1 MGGFFSIWYE
11 YSRKNK
17 WLFSLLVVLVIAVLV
32 FLAGRLRFTEDIF
45 KVVPANEKVEQFSRL
60 FSHSAF
66 SDQLVVFITAAGD
79 TNASPEELIRFSR
92 EWAETVRIQ
101 LMPAY
106 VSTVRLDVTDT
117 AARQVYDEF
126 YNNLPI
132 FLDEEDFRRM
142 ESLTDPEHIREA
154 MRKNYRSLLTPAG
167 FSMKD
172 YITRDPLGLTA
183 PALEKLN
190 ALQED
195 ESYRIYQGYLF
206 SADLKHLMIFLKP
219 AHPGT
224 ETRENAVML
233 KKLEEITENIMA
245 NHSPAIKT
253 GWFGTAAVSVGN
265 ASQIQRDIYL
275 TVGLAMIFLFLFIT
289 IYFRN
294 GLVFLAI
301 FLPAVL
307 GGAFSLAMLFLFKGE
322 ISAISLG
329 FGAVLL
335 GISID
340 YALHFL
346 NHVRDEGDVRTTIR
360 DLSKPIILSSL
371 TTAGAFFS
379 LLLVRSEAIR
389 DLGFF
394 AGCSALGA
402 AVFTLVILPQ
412 LAHLFTRKL
421 PRYSFISRGIR
432 KLASSKP
439 ENNRYLRSGI
449 LLLTIILI
457 FFAGKVKFESD
468 MSRMSYV
475 SDELQ
480 ENEAVLDRISEYTL
494 RSVYVMSSGENLDGA
509 IRSKEI
515 LQTEINS
522 LMEEGLVKKEF
533 SAINLLV
540 PEAVQQERIVR
551 WNAFWED
558 RKELVKDVI
567 EQEAAALGFKQN
579 TFNDFYAWLDREFEP
594 KAISEFEILGKTI
607 LEPFLIT
614 DSNLTAVVTI
624 LKVKQEDKPAVYNR
638 LENQDN
644 IFVFDKQFLTSTF
657 IRLLSEDFN
666 RLVILSLSLVFLILL
681 LSFGRIELAIIT
693 FIPLFISWIWTLG
706 LMALLG
712 IKLNIFNIVI
722 TSFVFGLGIDY
733 GIFTMQG
740 LQQQYQFGR
749 NTLHSYRA
757 SIILAAITTLAGL
770 GALIFA
776 RHPAMNSMAQAAI
789 VGVFSVWL
797 ITWVMAPVLF
807 RWLVY
812 MKDRKR
818 PVPVTFLDFCFSI
831 QSLLIFIIGNI
842 LLLIYGII
850 VFKLLRA
857 KKGILKDWFHYGM
870 MLSTRGLIYSNFI
883 SPKAIINR
891 DPKDLRKPAVLIANH
906 QSHVDIALML
916 MLHPKLLELTNDRV
930 QGNRFFGPLV
940 RMAEFFAVSEG
951 MESLAPKLRENFEQG
966 YSVLIFPEGTR
977 SPDGRIQRFHKGAF
991 YLARELK
998 TDILPVIIHG
1008 SGHAYSKGEYFLR
1021 VGKATIKFLP
1031 RIKYDDARLGE
1042 DLLDVS
1048 RNFRRYMADEYRK
1061 VAQMAETP
1069 EYFRGRLIKNY
1080 IYRGPVLE
1088 WYLRIKLRLENNY
1101 TLFHENLPKEGLITD
1116 IGCGYGFMAYMLAFL
1131 SSGRKITG
1139 IDYDRDKIETASH
1152 CPAKTDRLHFI
1163 CGDALEMT
1171 LPKSRAFILADVL
1184 HYFPE
1189 EEQERL
1195 LINCVDKLEE
1205 GGVIII
1211 RDADRK
1217 MKGKHLGTK
1226 ISEFFST
1233 RIGFNQT
1240 RKGSRKLYFTSREKI
1255 LDIMERKGMKVTIVD
1270 ETKMTSNLVY
1280 ICQRKEKSEK
1290 RKEKSE

>member
-17 WLFSLLVVLVIAVLV
+17 LLFSLSILLVIAVLV

-66 SDQLVVFITAAGD
+66 SDQLVVYITPAGD
-79 TNASPEELIRFSR
+79 ANASPEELIRFGR
-92 EWAETVRIQ
+92 EWADSVRMQ
-101 LMPAY
+101 LMPAFI
-106 VSTVRLDVTDT
+106 SEIRLDVTDT
-117 AARQVYDEF
+117 AIRRVYDEF
-126 YNNLPI
+126 YDNLPV

-154 MRKNYRSLLTPAG
+154 MRKNYRSLMTPAG
-167 FSMKD
+167 FSMKE
-172 YITRDPLGLTA
+172 YITSDPLGLTSLG
-183 PALEKLN
+183 LEKLN
-190 ALQED
+190 AMQED
-195 ESYRIYQGYLF
+195 DSYRIYQGYLF

-224 ETRENAVML
+224 ETRENAIML
-233 KKLEEITENIMA
+233 KKIEEISENLTA
-245 NHSPAIKT
+245 SHSPAIKT

-265 ASQIQRDIYL
+265 ASQIQRDIFL

-307 GGAFSLAMLFLFKGE
+307 GGTFSLAMLFLFKGE

-421 PRYSFISRGIR
+421 PRYSFISNGIR
-432 KLASSKP
+432 KLASSKL
-439 ENNRYLRSGI
+439 ENKRYLRWGI
-449 LLLTIILI
+449 FLVTIILI
-457 FFAGKVKFESD
+457 FFAGKVEFESD
-468 MSRMSYV
+468 MSRMSFV

-494 RSVYVMSSGENLDGA
+494 RSVYVMSSGKDLDGA
-509 IRSKEI
+509 IRSKEK
-515 LQTEINS
+515 LQTEINH

-533 SAINLLV
+533 SAVTLLV
-540 PEAVQQERIVR
+540 PETIQKERIAR
-551 WNAFWED
+551 WNEFWEY
-558 RKELVKDVI
+558 RKEMVKDVI

-624 LKVKQEDKPAVYNR
+624 LKVRQEDKPAVYDR

-666 RLVILSLSLVFLILL
+666 RLVILSLTLVFLILL

-706 LMALLG
+706 LMSLLG

-740 LQQQYQFGR
+740 LLQQYQFGR

-757 SIILAAITTLAGL
+757 SIILAAVTTLVGL

-776 RHPAMNSMAQAAI
+776 RHPAMNSMAKAAI

-797 ITWVMAPVLF
+797 ITWVMAPVIF

-818 PVPVTFLDFCFSI
+818 PFPVTFLDFYFSI
-831 QSLLIFIIGNI
+831 QSLLIFVTGSI

-850 VFKLLRA
+850 VFKLLRI

-870 MLSTRGLIYSNFI
+870 MISTRGLIYSNFI
-883 SPKAIINR
+883 SPKVIINR
-891 DPKDLRKPAVLIANH
+891 DPEDLKKPAVLISNH
-906 QSHVDIALML
+906 QSHIDIALML

-930 QGNRFFGPLV
+930 QGNRLYGPLV

-951 MESLAPKLRENFEQG
+951 MESLTPKLRKNIEQG

-977 SPDGRIQRFHKGAF
+977 SPDGRVQRFHKGAF
-991 YLARELK
+991 YLARELQI
-998 TDILPVIIHG
+998 DILPVIIHG

-1031 RIKYDDARLGE
+1031 RISYNDDRFGE

-1048 RNFRRYMADEYRK
+1048 RNIKRYMADEYRE

-1069 EYFRGRLIKNY
+1069 DYFKSRLIKNY

-1101 TLFHENLPKEGLITD
+1101 TLFHENLPKEGHITD

-1139 IDYDRDKIETASH
+1139 IDYDRNKIETANH

-1163 CGDALEMT
+1163 CGDVLEMT

-1195 LINCVDKLEE
+1195 LINCIDNLEE
-1205 GGVIII
+1205 GGVIMI

-1217 MKGKHLGTK
+1217 MKKKHLGTK

-1233 RIGFNQT
+1233 RTGFNQT
-1240 RKGSRKLYFTSREKI
+1240 RGDNKQLYFTSKEKI
-1255 LDIMERKGMKVTIVD
+1255 LDILEKKGLNVTIVD

-1280 ICQRKEKSEK
+1280 ICQRKVKSEK
-1290 RKEKSE
+1290 